1 MKLRIDKYL
10 ADMGT
15 GSRSDVKAFI
25 RKGMVKINGTAART
39 GKEKVDTD
47 CDIVLMNDEPVEY
60 VQYEYYLINKP
71 AGVIS
76 ATEDRNTPTVVD
88 MIKEAKKDV
97 FPVGRL
103 DKDTEGLLL
112 ITNDGLLAHNLLA
125 PKKHVDKKYY
135 VETDGLLNE
144 DNVRQVLQGLK
155 VDEDFTA
162 LPAFLEIIESG
173 NDYSKCYITLH
184 EGKFHQIKRMMQAVD
199 NEVVYLKRLQ
209 MGTLRLDE
217 SLKKGGIRPLTME
230 ELHDL
235 Q

>member
-25 RKGMVKINGTAART
+25 RKGMVKINGTTART

-103 DKDTEGLLL
+103 DKDTEG
-112 ITNDGLLAHNLLA
+112 DR
-125 PKKHVDKKYY
+125 K
-135 VETDGLLNE
+135 
-144 DNVRQVLQGLK
+144 
-155 VDEDFTA
+155 
-162 LPAFLEIIESG
+162 S
-173 NDYSKCYITLH
+173 
-184 EGKFHQIKRMMQAVD
+184 
-199 NEVVYLKRLQ
+199 VV
-209 MGTLRLDE
+209 
-217 SLKKGGIRPLTME
+217 
-230 ELHDL
+230 
-235 Q
+235 